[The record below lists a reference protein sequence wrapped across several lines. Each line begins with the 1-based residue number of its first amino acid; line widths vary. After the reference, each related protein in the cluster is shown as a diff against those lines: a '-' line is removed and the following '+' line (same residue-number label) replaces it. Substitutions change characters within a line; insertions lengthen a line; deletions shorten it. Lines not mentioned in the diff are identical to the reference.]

1 MSFTFPD
8 PIVTTEF
15 TGDNGITYSWDAVD
29 GKWQIK
35 RYAADFDDRYV
46 NEEGGDTMEGPL
58 QVTGPRSA
66 NADGLEGTVKALNID
81 SGQNSS
87 LNLKW
92 NGATKVYVGDD
103 QTSFQGDIK
112 FNVGGRAIY
121 AGNDK
126 KAFVINDGGAFYD
139 GAYSVDRHVAT
150 KKNVDE
156 AIYHDILDTDTNK
169 YVDRAGD
176 SMSGPL
182 VIEDTEVRFNNRS
195 DGQTLIRAGRNEA
208 EFPMLLDLRNPG
220 GSVEGGYDIKIQ
232 GNTAYNQ
239 LRFVGND
246 TYLTMNGGGGAQDR
260 VMFNI
265 DISLENNRIENL
277 GRAVND
283 TDAVPYG
290 QVEEELAEF
299 RDELVSNLT
308 FGTWQYASGSVNPVI
323 GRCYFRSDGGQ
334 TSGIAPS
341 QVAQMIFNVTD
352 ITGAIGAFDRID
364 IGEIISLTNGTVTI
378 KYKVNSAAST
388 SGSDNST
395 RTFDVNY
402 ISQTGPQTF
411 IDGIQWT
418 FTLTEFTD
426 VSVDQLDDT
435 YLRLDCSNDPLDT
448 QLEIKTPDFGEAAL
462 TLNGKRD
469 NANNSCATVAFRNQF
484 ATAEAYAGYLTYRT
498 NGSTSSYFRFNRDL
512 DLNTKSLT
520 GVSDIEMTPGGS
532 IGSSTNKRLTF
543 NNATSG
549 NDGDGLLV
557 VPRPASPRRGFVIRG
572 NTATNTEQDLLFSYT
587 NSTGSDAVNYV
598 GKMSSDTNLVNKGYV
613 DSKMP
618 EYTITESN
626 GNYYIS

>member
-1 MSFTFPD
+1 MAFQFPD
-8 PIVTTEF
+8 PNTTPEF
-15 TGDNGITYSWDAVD
+15 TAANGVVYAYDTTD
-29 GKWQIK
+29 GKWVVKSSPFQG
-35 RYAADFDDRYV
+35 DYV
-46 NEEGGDTMEGPL
+46 KKTGGDSMQGPL
-58 QVTGPRSA
+58 KVTGGRDPD
-66 NADGLEGTVKALNID
+66 ADGLEGTVKVLNVD
-81 SGQNSS
+81 SGQNGS

-92 NGATKVYVGDD
+92 NGSTKVYVGDD

-121 AGNDK
+121 AGSDK
-126 KAFVINDGGAFYD
+126 KAFVINDGGVFYD
-139 GAYSVDRHVAT
+139 GAYTNDRHVAA

-182 VIEDTEVRFNNRS
+182 VIDNTEVRFNNTT
-195 DGQTLIRAGRNEA
+195 DGQTLIRASRNEA

-220 GSVEGGYDIKIQ
+220 GATEGGYDIKIQ

-283 TDAVPYG
+283 DDAVPYG
-290 QVEEELAEF
+290 QIEEELAEF
-299 RDELVSNLT
+299 RDELISNLT
-308 FGTWQYASGSVNPVI
+308 FGTWQYASGSINPVI
-323 GRCYFRSDGGQ
+323 GRCYFRSGGGQ

-378 KYKVNSAAST
+378 KYRVNSAASI

-411 IDGIQWT
+411 IDGVQWT

-435 YLRLDCSNDPLDT
+435 YLRLDCSNDPLET
-448 QLEIKTPDFGEAAL
+448 ELEIKTPDFGAAAL
-462 TLNGKRD
+462 TLTGKRD
-469 NANNSCATVAFRNQF
+469 NINNSTATIAFRNQND
-484 ATAEAYAGYLTYRT
+484 TAESYVGYLTYRT
-498 NGSTSSYFRFNRDL
+498 TGSDDNGFFRFNQDVDL
-512 DLNTKSLT
+512 SNKGLHS
-520 GVSDIEMTPGGS
+520 VARIRMQPGGY
-532 IGSSTNKRLTF
+532 IGAGSNPRLTF
-543 NNATSG
+543 NNASSG

-557 VPRPASPRRGFVIRG
+557 VPRPANSRRGFAIRG
-572 NTATNTEQDLLFSYT
+572 NDETGAERDMLYTFTNVSGTP
-587 NSTGSDAVNYV
+587 DAINYL
-598 GKMSSDTNLVNKGYV
+598 GKMDSDTNLVNKAYV

-618 EYTITESN
+618 QYTITKSN
-626 GNYYIS
+626 GNYYVQ